1 MSKKLKLEYPFNDAA
16 CLEVEYKPN
25 KWARVTPNHFRS
37 STGNRRIDNTAYNGP
52 VYYEGTN
59 HRYLKKKGEQFR
71 LVGVEELNV
80 KLRKKVKPTLDIVRS
95 YDRDAKY
102 R

>member
-1 MSKKLKLEYPFNDAA
+1 MSKKLKLDYPFNDAA
-16 CLEVEYKPN
+16 CLEVEYKPG
-25 KWARVTPNHFRS
+25 KWARVTAHSFRS
-37 STGNRRIDNTAYNGP
+37 ITGSRRINGVTYDGP

-71 LVGVEELNV
+71 LVSVEELNL
-80 KLRKKVKPTLDIVRS
+80 KSKRKPEPEIVRS
-95 YDRDAKY
+95 YDRDARY